1 MNTLIQNTAGLFIP
15 FYNQYIVYA
24 APFRSYCRCQACR
37 AGSHN
42 QNVSVH
48 VTPCYIRMDF
58 EATHEATYLCADFT
72 RPQNPQLTHPFFHSA
87 YIKIFD
93 SPPHFVICS
102 GATFSSLARISKVF
116 GEQKPDWHL
125 PMPALVLRFMPSS
138 VVAPTGL

>member
-48 VTPCYIRMDF
+48 VTPCCLFVENPSFLMELHI
-58 EATHEATYLCADFT
+58 YLQTRSRSIKNVADT
-72 RPQNPQLTHPFFHSA
+72 NS
-87 YIKIFD
+87 
-93 SPPHFVICS
+93 
-102 GATFSSLARISKVF
+102 
-116 GEQKPDWHL
+116 
-125 PMPALVLRFMPSS
+125 
-138 VVAPTGL
+138 